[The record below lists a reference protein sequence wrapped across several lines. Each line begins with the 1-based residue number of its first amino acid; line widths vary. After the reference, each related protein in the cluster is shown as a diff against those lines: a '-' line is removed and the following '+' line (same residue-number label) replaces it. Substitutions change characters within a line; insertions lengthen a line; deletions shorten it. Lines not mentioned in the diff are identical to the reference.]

1 MAHSTSRS
9 GSPAAVRFC
18 SASSAAVTVS
28 AWHFEATGRNHH
40 PVTVG
45 CREVKPIGHYG
56 CRVSSIA
63 YFGPQGTFS
72 EQAARVARPD
82 HTLVPAVTV
91 PEALASVRRG
101 DVDLACVP
109 VENSVE
115 GAVSATMDALAI
127 EDPLVAVGE
136 VVLPVKFS
144 LLVRPGMTM
153 GDIKSVASHPHALAQ
168 VQGWLA
174 ANLGHATQLAS
185 TSTAAA
191 AVGVL
196 DNQYDAAVT
205 APVAASHYPL
215 DVLHTGIADVDDA
228 VTRFLVLRRPG
239 MLPAPTGSDRTSVAA
254 VAAYQRTGVLAEML
268 TELALRGI
276 NLSRIESRPLKGRL
290 GEYRFYLD
298 FDGHVAERRVGDAL
312 AALHRRC
319 QHVRFLGSY
328 PKADP
333 TPTIVGVDNTDED
346 YLAADEWVSNLRDGR
361 TG

>member
-1 MAHSTSRS
+1 MPT
-9 GSPAAVRFC
+9 
-18 SASSAAVTVS
+18 
-28 AWHFEATGRNHH
+28 
-40 PVTVG
+40 
-45 CREVKPIGHYG
+45 
-56 CRVSSIA
+56 IA
-63 YFGPQGTFS
+63 YFGPEGTFS
-72 EQAARVARPD
+72 EQAARAARPD
-82 HTLVPAVTV
+82 HTFVPVVTV
-91 PEALASVRRG
+91 PEALTTVRQGRA
-101 DVDLACVP
+101 DLACVP

-115 GAVSATMDALAI
+115 GAVSATMDALAVD
-127 EDPLVAVGE
+127 EPLVAVGE
-136 VVLPVKFS
+136 VVLPITFS
-144 LLVRPGMTM
+144 LLVRPGATM
-153 GDIKSVASHPHALAQ
+153 ADIKSVASHPHALAQ
-168 VQGWLA
+168 VQGWLGA
-174 ANLGHATQLAS
+174 HLPDVPRFAS

-196 DNQYDAAVT
+196 DGQYDAAIT
-205 APVAASHYPL
+205 APVAVEHYAL
-215 DVLHTGIADVDDA
+215 DVLHTAIADVDDA

-239 MLPAPTGSDRTSVAA
+239 ALPAPTGSDRTSISA

-298 FDGHVAERRVGDAL
+298 FDGHIAERRVGDAL

-333 TPTIVGVDNTDED
+333 TPTIAGLDNADED
-346 YLAADEWVSNLRDGR
+346 YLAADEWVSSLRAGR

>member
-1 MAHSTSRS
+1 V
-9 GSPAAVRFC
+9 P
-18 SASSAAVTVS
+18 
-28 AWHFEATGRNHH
+28 
-40 PVTVG
+40 
-45 CREVKPIGHYG
+45 
-56 CRVSSIA
+56 SIA

-72 EQAARVARPD
+72 EQAARAAKPD

-91 PEALASVRRG
+91 PEALAAVRRG
-101 DVDLACVP
+101 DADLACVP

-115 GAVSATMDALAI
+115 GAVSATMDALALA
-127 EDPLVAVGE
+127 DPLVAIAE

-144 LLVRPGMTM
+144 LLARPGATIA
-153 GDIKSVASHPHALAQ
+153 DVKSVASHPHALAQ

-174 ANLGHATQLAS
+174 THLGAATQLAS

-196 DNQYDAAVT
+196 DGQYDAAVT
-205 APVAASHYPL
+205 APVAADHYKL
-215 DVLHTGIADVDDA
+215 DVLETGIADVDDA
-228 VTRFLVLRRPG
+228 VTRFLVLQRPG
-239 MLPAPTGSDRTSVAA
+239 VLPAPTGSDRTSIVV
-254 VAAYQRTGVLAEML
+254 VAAYQRTGVLAELL

-276 NLSRIESRPLKGRL
+276 NLSRIESRPQKGRL

-328 PKADP
+328 PKAEP
-333 TPTIVGVDNTDED
+333 TPTIAGPDNADED
-346 YLAADEWVSNLRDGR
+346 YAQADEWVAGVREGR

>member
-1 MAHSTSRS
+1 M
-9 GSPAAVRFC
+9 P
-18 SASSAAVTVS
+18 
-28 AWHFEATGRNHH
+28 
-40 PVTVG
+40 
-45 CREVKPIGHYG
+45 
-56 CRVSSIA
+56 SIA

-72 EQAARVARPD
+72 EQAARAAEPD

-91 PEALASVRRG
+91 PEALVMVRVG
-101 DVDLACVP
+101 DADLACVP

-115 GAVSATMDALAI
+115 GAVSATMDALAVD
-127 EDPLVAVGE
+127 EPLVAVAE
-136 VVLPVKFS
+136 VVLPVRFS
-144 LLVRPGMTM
+144 LLVRPGTTM
-153 GDIKSVASHPHALAQ
+153 ADVKSVASHPHALAQ

-174 ANLGHATQLAS
+174 LHLGHATQLAS
-185 TSTAAA
+185 TSTSAA

-196 DNQYDAAVT
+196 DHQYDAAIT
-205 APVAASHYPL
+205 APVAATHYAL
-215 DVLHTGIADVDDA
+215 DVLHTDIADVDDA

-239 MLPAPTGSDRTSVAA
+239 ALPAPTGSDRTSIAVRLAA
-254 VAAYQRTGVLAEML
+254 ERTGVLAEML

-328 PKADP
+328 PKADA
-333 TPTIVGVDNTDED
+333 TPTIAGADNADED
-346 YLAADEWVSNLRDGR
+346 YSAADEWVAHLRG
-361 TG
+361 GNQG